1 VTSAGHRLGV
11 ARIAAAKGG
20 GRELRV
26 GFLLLPEQ
34 APLTSLYPSLELAG
48 ESDELAQTKLEQI
61 RADLA
66 AVTQAPP
73 ATAAVGLVA
82 FVDKY
87 AEWLERSEA
96 VRQAVRSADAKL
108 VPVLGKLGEAKV
120 SAMRGNRDTG
130 GQRGL
135 AGRART
141 RALADVSAAGGVQ
154 LGANTRA
161 FWLDTSKLWPRRRR
175 RTSVRSLRSSA
186 RSRTVPS
193 LPPRRWRASSCAPR
207 SRRPRVE
214 QPCATGSTRSRRCSR
229 ACSTVATRHAGRSW
243 WSAGYALGP
252 RPSPRAKS
260 SICRSGPRQSALD
273 APMAV
278 EAGCAKR

>member
-1 VTSAGHRLGV
+1 V

-161 FWLDTSKLWPRRRR
+161 FWLDTSKLWPEATAAHLGALAPLERTLKNSPKPAAATVESQLVRAKKQATACGAAVRDRLNTEQALLACVFDGCDEAR
-175 RTSVRSLRSSA
+175 RTELVERWLRARTAAESA
-186 RSRTVPS
+186 RQELDLS
-193 LPPRRWRASSCAPR
+193 
-207 SRRPRVE
+207 
-214 QPCATGSTRSRRCSR
+214 
-229 ACSTVATRHAGRSW
+229 
-243 WSAGYALGP
+243 LGP
-252 RPSPRAKS
+252 L
-260 SICRSGPRQSALD
+260 GQSALD